1 MTPDDQILD
10 SDFFRPGQPLTLYRI
25 AKKKYANLSG
35 VGAAQTPGRW
45 NRGGWE
51 AIYTSTEKSTPVLEK
66 LVHLPKDL
74 IPSNQAL
81 MTIKVSGN
89 WKSLMDGG
97 KHGHLVDPETG
108 GIFSFYRTLIAA
120 RHFFANGHFGSPI
133 AATGKTR
140 SGVPSL
146 SWRLTPKNNSFA
158 VAVPSVIAPVWNVV
172 LYPQGN
178 GFWDHVKL
186 ENIEPFE
193 FDSRLFPDK
202 TPIEPPEQE
211 SSLKR

>member
-1 MTPDDQILD
+1 LTPDDQILD
-10 SDFFRPGQPLTLYRI
+10 LDFFRPGQPLTLYRI
-25 AKKKYANLSG
+25 AKTKYANLSG
-35 VGAAQTPGRW
+35 VGAALTPGRW

-89 WKSLMDGG
+89 WEGLMDQG
-97 KHGHLVDPETG
+97 KHGHLVDAETG
-108 GIFSFYRTLIAA
+108 GIFLFFRTLISA
-120 RHFFANGHFGSPI
+120 RHFFAKGDFGSPI
-133 AATGKTR
+133 GIAATGEAPR
-140 SGVPSL
+140 F
-146 SWRLTPKNNSFA
+146 SWRALRHNSFA
-158 VAVPSVIAPVWNVV
+158 AAVPSVILPVWNVV

-193 FDSRLFPDK
+193 FDSRLFPES
-202 TPIEPPEQE
+202 TPIEAP
-211 SSLKR
+211 

>member
-1 MTPDDQILD
+1 MPDDQILD
-10 SDFFRPGQPLTLYRI
+10 LDFFRPGQPLTLYRI
-25 AKKKYANLSG
+25 AKTKYANLSG

-89 WKSLMDGG
+89 WEGRMAHPG
-97 KHGHLVDPETG
+97 KHGHLVDRETG
-108 GIFSFYRTLIAA
+108 GTFLFFRTLIAA
-120 RHFFANGHFGSPI
+120 RHFFAKGHFGSPI
-133 AATGKTR
+133 AVTGEAR
-140 SGVPSL
+140 SKVPFY
-146 SWRLTPKNNSFA
+146 WRSALEYNSFA

-193 FDSRLFPDK
+193 FDSRLFPEK
-202 TPIEPPEQE
+202 TPFEPPEQE